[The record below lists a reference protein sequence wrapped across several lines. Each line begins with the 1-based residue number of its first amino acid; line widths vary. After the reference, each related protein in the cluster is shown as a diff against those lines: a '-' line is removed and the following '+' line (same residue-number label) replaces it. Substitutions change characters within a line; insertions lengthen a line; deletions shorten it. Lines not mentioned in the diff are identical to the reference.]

1 MQSHGTLAR
10 CGAALVVTLAAT
22 AALQVPVA
30 AQGRNGET
38 LYERLGG
45 YDFIARFVDTAF
57 PRVASDERLARLF
70 RGHSV
75 DSQMRQRQLIVD
87 ALCYHTGGPCI
98 YIGRDLTTVHV
109 GLGITDE
116 DWTAFMEVITGALS
130 ELDVPA
136 EVKGDFVRLFEEKLR
151 PTVVVR

>member
-1 MQSHGTLAR
+1 MGIK
-10 CGAALVVTLAAT
+10 LVFALAAT
-22 AALQVPVA
+22 MAVQAPVA
-30 AQGRNGET
+30 AQSRDEQT
-38 LYERLGG
+38 LYARLGG

-57 PRVASDERLARLF
+57 PRVATEERLARLF

-87 ALCYHTGGPCI
+87 ALCHHTGGPCI

-116 DWTAFMEVITGALS
+116 DWTAFMRVITSALS
-130 ELDVPA
+130 EFDVPA
-136 EVKGDFVRLFEEKLR
+136 DAKRDFVKLFEDKLR